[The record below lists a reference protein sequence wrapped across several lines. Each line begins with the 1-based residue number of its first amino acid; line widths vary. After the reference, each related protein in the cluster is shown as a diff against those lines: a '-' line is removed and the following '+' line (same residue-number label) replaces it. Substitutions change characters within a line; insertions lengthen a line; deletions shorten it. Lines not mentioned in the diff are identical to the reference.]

1 MSRFYPPGRNN
12 SPPRYSRRFSVK
24 APLTV
29 NDHYKLNYSIDGDL
43 NRLARWVVGGNMKG
57 TQVFHSAPCNL
68 KAEIKCFVVWIFVRS
83 FYFLFNELKVTPL
96 NSSKTQ
102 PKLQQINPRPLSGT
116 GPFALDNNDV
126 FLSLFW
132 SSYVNSNC

>member
-43 NRLARWVVGGNMKG
+43 NRLRWVVDGNMKER
-57 TQVFHSAPCNL
+57 QVFPSAHCNL

-83 FYFLFNELKVTPL
+83 FCFLKVTLL

-116 GPFALDNNDV
+116 GPFALDDNDV
-126 FLSLFW
+126 FLSL
-132 SSYVNSNC
+132 SLVVICHSHSHQV